1 MRSGISGAVDVHY
14 GSYHANIINP
24 APRRTVAYAAT
35 RCARGR
41 AMSNPACPWPAT
53 PAPIRGAKT
62 PFPRCPLILV
72 QCGLPYISGKPF
84 DPKCTMLHDFIVTN
98 RSIII
103 DRCRVM
109 AAARSEPKTA
119 GHDLAQGIPAFLD
132 QLIGVLA
139 SEQQKLCCST
149 NGQQGADEKASTRE
163 IRETAMLQVHDLLE
177 QGFTLEQVV
186 RNYGDVC
193 QAVTN
198 QAFESGANIAVDH
211 FRTLNRCLDNAIAGA
226 VTQYTSHRGPDN
238 GPGTETVNAWLG
250 PLAHELR
257 NHLHTATLVVAAIK
271 AGKVGISGVT
281 AAVLDR
287 SLLGMRG
294 LIDHALAEVRVN
306 ARMPPQREAI
316 KLAQFLDNIKVSAS
330 FDALARGTPFT
341 VAPVA
346 DDVSVYAEREMLA
359 AAVGNL
365 LQNAFKFT
373 KHRTEVQLR
382 AHVHEDR
389 VLIEVEDRCGGL
401 PDGVAETMFLPFAQ
415 SGDDRSGLG
424 LGLDISRRSVEANGG
439 VLTVQNVPGTGCIFT
454 INLPRLA
461 PSNSEIH

>member
-1 MRSGISGAVDVHY
+1 
-14 GSYHANIINP
+14 
-24 APRRTVAYAAT
+24 
-35 RCARGR
+35 
-41 AMSNPACPWPAT
+41 
-53 PAPIRGAKT
+53 
-62 PFPRCPLILV
+62 
-72 QCGLPYISGKPF
+72 
-84 DPKCTMLHDFIVTN
+84 
-98 RSIII
+98 
-103 DRCRVM
+103 M
-109 AAARSEPKTA
+109 AAARSERNAA
-119 GHDLAQGIPAFLD
+119 GHDLAHGIPVFLD
-132 QLIGVLA
+132 QLIAVLA
-139 SEQQKLCCST
+139 SEQQVRRFPT
-149 NGQQGADEKASTRE
+149 DGQHGKDETALDKK
-163 IRETAMLQVHDLLE
+163 IGETAMLLGRDLLE

-198 QAFESGANIAVDH
+198 QAFETDAPIAVNE

-226 VTQYTSHRGPDN
+226 VTQYTRHSAPAN
-238 GPGTETVNAWLG
+238 LSATEAVNARLG

-257 NHLHTATLVVAAIK
+257 NHLHTATLVIAAIK
-271 AGKVGISGVT
+271 AGNVGISGAT

-306 ARMPPQREAI
+306 ARMPPRPETVR
-316 KLAQFLDNIKVSAS
+316 LAQFLETLKVSAS

-341 VAPVA
+341 VFPVA
-346 DDVSVYAEREMLA
+346 GDLAVYAEPEMLA

-373 KHRTEVQLR
+373 KPGTEVQLR
-382 AHVHEDR
+382 ARSHEDR

-415 SGDDRSGLG
+415 SSDDRSGLG

-439 VLTVQNVPGTGCIFT
+439 VLTVRDIPGVGCIFT
-454 INLPRLA
+454 IDLPRHSIA
-461 PSNSEIH
+461 

>member
-1 MRSGISGAVDVHY
+1 
-14 GSYHANIINP
+14 
-24 APRRTVAYAAT
+24 
-35 RCARGR
+35 
-41 AMSNPACPWPAT
+41 
-53 PAPIRGAKT
+53 
-62 PFPRCPLILV
+62 
-72 QCGLPYISGKPF
+72 
-84 DPKCTMLHDFIVTN
+84 
-98 RSIII
+98 
-103 DRCRVM
+103 M
-109 AAARSEPKTA
+109 AAARSEPETA
-119 GHDLAQGIPAFLD
+119 GHDLAHGIPVFLD

-139 SEQQKLCCST
+139 GEQQPLRST
-149 NGQQGADEKASTRE
+149 NGPHGTDEKASNKQ
-163 IRETAMLQVHDLLE
+163 IGETAMLQGRDLLE

-193 QAVTN
+193 QSVTT
-198 QAFESGANIAVDH
+198 QAFDAGASIAVDE

-226 VTQYTSHRGPDN
+226 VTQYTLHSAPTN
-238 GPGTETVNAWLG
+238 GLRTDSVNARLG

-271 AGKVGISGVT
+271 AGNVGISGAT

-306 ARMPPQREAI
+306 ARMPPRREAI
-316 KLAQFLDNIKVSAS
+316 NLAHFLENIKISAS

-346 DDVSVYAEREMLA
+346 DDIAVSAEPEMLA

-373 KHRTEVQLR
+373 KHRTEVRLR

-401 PDGVAETMFLPFAQ
+401 PAGAVETMFVPFAQ
-415 SGDDRSGLG
+415 SGVDRSGLG

-439 VLTVQNVPGTGCIFT
+439 ILTVRDIPHTGCIFT
-454 INLPRLA
+454 INLPRLVTTGLR
-461 PSNSEIH
+461 